1 MPRGPQSDDDLL
13 RAAREGDREAFEE
26 LHRRLARPAYA
37 LAYRL
42 SGSADAAADVVQ
54 DAFVELL
61 NGAKSYRFDGKL
73 RAYLF
78 RMIANGVYS
87 LHRSAKARATALEA
101 VEPRP
106 QPAPE
111 TQAVRSV
118 AGQAAFD
125 ALRQLTHAERVVVVL
140 RACHEMRFAEI
151 ADVLVE
157 PETTVKSRYR
167 RAIQRLRRK
176 LAAWEEPA

>member
-1 MPRGPQSDDDLL
+1 MPRGPRSDDDLL
-13 RAAREGDREAFEE
+13 RAAREGDREAFGE

-54 DAFVELL
+54 DAFIELL
-61 NGAKSYRFDGKL
+61 NGAESYRFDGKL

-78 RMIANGVYS
+78 RMIANSVYS
-87 LHRSAKARATALEA
+87 IHRSARARATALRGA
-101 VEPRP
+101 VTPPAIRP
-106 QPAPE
+106 GDA
-111 TQAVRSV
+111 AVLTV

-125 ALRQLTHAERVVVVL
+125 ALGQLTHAERVVVIL
-140 RACHEMRFAEI
+140 RACHEMRFTEI

-157 PETTVKSRYR
+157 PETTVKSCYH
-167 RAIQRLRRK
+167 RAIRRLRRK